1 MESLIFLIYIFIA
14 FIFRFDYFCERLSKC
29 NTMESI
35 GKNIKKIREEKG
47 LMQKEVAAIANMQAS
62 NYSKI
67 ENGQRDIS
75 VEALDKIATFF
86 GMTVDEVIHLED
98 RKTITPVKV
107 LDKTANEKVQLI
119 SQLDEED
126 KSAVY
131 RIIDG
136 MLTKN
141 KFQTFF
147 EQNLQTI
154 K

>member
-1 MESLIFLIYIFIA
+1 MESL
-14 FIFRFDYFCERLSKC
+14 
-29 NTMESI
+29 
-35 GKNIKKIREEKG
+35 GKNIKKIREQKG
-47 LMQKEVAAIANMQAS
+47 LMQKEVAFVAEMQAS

-67 ENGQRDIS
+67 ESGQRDIS
-75 VEALDKIATFF
+75 VEALDKIAVFF
-86 GMTVDEVIHLED
+86 GMTIDELIHHED
-98 RKTITPVKV
+98 NKAITPVKV

-126 KSAVY
+126 KTAVY

-141 KFQTFF
+141 KFQNFF
-147 EQNLQTI
+147 EQNLQTN

>member
-1 MESLIFLIYIFIA
+1 M
-14 FIFRFDYFCERLSKC
+14 
-29 NTMESI
+29 MSI
-35 GKNIKKIREEKG
+35 GKNIKNIREQKG
-47 LMQKEVAAIANMQAS
+47 LMQKEVAAVADMQAS

-67 ENGQRDIS
+67 ESGQRDIS
-75 VEALDKIATFF
+75 VEALDRIAQFF

-98 RKTITPVKV
+98 SVPVPV
-107 LDKTANEKVQLI
+107 RVEDKTASEKLQMI

-126 KSAVY
+126 KHAVY

-141 KFQTFF
+141 KYQTFF
-147 EQNLQTI
+147 EQNLQTS

>member
-1 MESLIFLIYIFIA
+1 M
-14 FIFRFDYFCERLSKC
+14 
-29 NTMESI
+29 SI
-35 GKNIKKIREEKG
+35 GKNIKNIREQKG
-47 LMQKEVAAIANMQAS
+47 LMQKEVAAVADMQAS

-67 ENGQRDIS
+67 ESGQRDIS
-75 VEALDKIATFF
+75 VEALDRIAQFF

-98 RKTITPVKV
+98 SVPVPV
-107 LDKTANEKVQLI
+107 RVENKTANEKLQMI

-126 KSAVY
+126 KHAEN

-147 EQNLQTI
+147 EQNLQTS

>member
-1 MESLIFLIYIFIA
+1 MA
-14 FIFRFDYFCERLSKC
+14 FIQKLII
-29 NTMESI
+29 MIGI
-35 GKNIKKIREEKG
+35 GKNVKKIREQRG
-47 LMQKEVAAIANMQAS
+47 LMQKEVASVANLQAS

-67 ENGQRDIS
+67 ESGQRDIS
-75 VEALDKIATFF
+75 IEALDKIALFF
-86 GMTVDEVIHLED
+86 GMTIDEIIHYD
-98 RKTITPVKV
+98 
-107 LDKTANEKVQLI
+107 DKTPSPINVEDKTTNEKVQLI

-126 KSAVY
+126 KHAIY

-147 EQNLQTI
+147 EQNLAT

>member
-1 MESLIFLIYIFIA
+1 MV
-14 FIFRFDYFCERLSKC
+14 
-29 NTMESI
+29 SI
-35 GKNIKKIREEKG
+35 GKNIKHIREQRG
-47 LMQKEVAAIANMQAS
+47 LMQKEVAFVADMQAS

-75 VEALDKIATFF
+75 VEALDKIANFF
-86 GMTVDEVIHLED
+86 GITVDEIIHFED
-98 RKTITPVKV
+98 AKTPKPIKV
-107 LDKTANEKVQLI
+107 EDKTANEKVQLI
-119 SQLDEED
+119 SQLEDED
-126 KSAVY
+126 KQAVY

-147 EQNLQTI
+147 EQNLQIT

>member
-1 MESLIFLIYIFIA
+1 MVSV
-14 FIFRFDYFCERLSKC
+14 
-29 NTMESI
+29 
-35 GKNIKKIREEKG
+35 GKNIKKIREQKG
-47 LMQKEVAAIANMQAS
+47 LMQKEVALVADMQAS

-67 ENGQRDIS
+67 ESGQRDVS
-75 VEALDKIATFF
+75 VEALDRIAIFF
-86 GMTVDEVIHLED
+86 GMKVDEIIHYED
-98 RKTITPVKV
+98 AKTPKPIRVE
-107 LDKTANEKVQLI
+107 DKTVNEKVQLI

-126 KSAVY
+126 KNAVY

-147 EQNLQTI
+147 EQNIQTA

>member
-1 MESLIFLIYIFIA
+1 MV
-14 FIFRFDYFCERLSKC
+14 
-29 NTMESI
+29 SI
-35 GKNIKKIREEKG
+35 GKNIKKIREQKG
-47 LMQKEVAAIANMQAS
+47 LKQKEVALVADMQAS

-67 ENGQRDIS
+67 ENGQRDVS
-75 VEALDKIATFF
+75 VEALYKIAQFL
-86 GMTVDEVIHLED
+86 GMTVDEIIHYEVA
-98 RKTITPVKV
+98 KTPAHVKV
-107 LDKTANEKVQLI
+107 EDKTTNEKVQLI

-126 KSAVY
+126 KHALY

-147 EQNLQTI
+147 ERNIQTV

>member
-1 MESLIFLIYIFIA
+1 MA
-14 FIFRFDYFCERLSKC
+14 
-29 NTMESI
+29 SI
-35 GKNIKKIREEKG
+35 GENIKTIREQKG
-47 LMQKEVAAIANMQAS
+47 LMQKEVASSADLQAS

-67 ENGQRDIS
+67 ESGQRDIS
-75 VEALDKIATFF
+75 VEALDKIAMFF
-86 GMTVDEVIHLED
+86 GITVDEIIHFED
-98 RKTITPVKV
+98 IKTLTPVKV
-107 LDKTANEKVQLI
+107 EDKTASEKVQLI

-126 KSAVY
+126 KHAVY

-147 EQNLQTI
+147 EQNIQTV

>member
-1 MESLIFLIYIFIA
+1 MVSV
-14 FIFRFDYFCERLSKC
+14 
-29 NTMESI
+29 
-35 GKNIKKIREEKG
+35 GKNIKKIREQKG
-47 LMQKEVAAIANMQAS
+47 LMQKEVASVADMQAS

-67 ENGQRDIS
+67 ESGQRDVS
-75 VEALDKIATFF
+75 VEALDKIAQFF
-86 GMTVDEVIHLED
+86 GMKVDEIIHFED
-98 RKTITPVKV
+98 TKTFAPVKV
-107 LDKTANEKVQLI
+107 EDKTANEKVQLI

-126 KSAVY
+126 KNAVY

-147 EQNLQTI
+147 EQNIQTV

>member
-1 MESLIFLIYIFIA
+1 M
-14 FIFRFDYFCERLSKC
+14 
-29 NTMESI
+29 MSI
-35 GKNIKKIREEKG
+35 GKNIKNIREQKR
-47 LMQKEVAAIANMQAS
+47 LMQKEVAAVADMQAS

-67 ENGQRDIS
+67 ESGQRDIS
-75 VEALDKIATFF
+75 VEALDRIAQFF

-98 RKTITPVKV
+98 SVPVPV
-107 LDKTANEKVQLI
+107 RVENKTANEKLQMI

-126 KSAVY
+126 KHAVY

-147 EQNLQTI
+147 EQNLQTS

>member
-1 MESLIFLIYIFIA
+1 
-14 FIFRFDYFCERLSKC
+14 
-29 NTMESI
+29 MESI

-47 LMQKEVAAIANMQAS
+47 LMQKEVASIANMQAS

-75 VEALDKIATFF
+75 VEALDKIAKFF
-86 GMTVDEVIHLED
+86 EMTVDELIHFED
-98 RKTITPVKV
+98 KKIPAPVKV
-107 LDKTANEKVQLI
+107 LDKTANEKIQLI

-126 KSAVY
+126 KNAVY

-141 KFQTFF
+141 KFQNFF
-147 EQNLQTI
+147 EQNLQSA

>member
-1 MESLIFLIYIFIA
+1 MA
-14 FIFRFDYFCERLSKC
+14 
-29 NTMESI
+29 SI
-35 GKNIKKIREEKG
+35 GKNLKKIREQKG
-47 LMQKEVAAIANMQAS
+47 LMQKEVAFIAEMQAS

-67 ENGQRDIS
+67 ESGQRDIS
-75 VEALDKIATFF
+75 VEALDKIAQLF
-86 GMTVDEVIHLED
+86 GMTIDEIIHYED
-98 RKTITPVKV
+98 NKKLAPVKV
-107 LDKTANEKVQLI
+107 EDKTVTEKIQLI

-126 KSAVY
+126 KNAVF

-147 EQNLQTI
+147 EQNIAI